1 MAKQDADIATLTRE
15 LERCRARIVELEN
28 AAAHP
33 GPNRQLSALDS
44 YTNNPLFDLSR
55 DALCVLDDAGVILRA
70 NQAARDALGRSDES
84 LRGAPISSI
93 QVPPGL
99 INAADYFRRYIGAGA
114 DESGE
119 FTFLRKGDVC
129 HAEYSARR
137 VSPGLHII
145 ALRDITDRRRTAE
158 ALRTN
163 EEIFQQLVTHMDN
176 VFWMIKAGTGAV
188 LYISPAYE
196 RIWGQSCA
204 ELIRNPES
212 WWTLVHPDDV
222 EPLRQALSSVAM
234 DPTLVGKK
242 IDFRVN
248 RPDGGLR
255 WVTIWAYPMVD
266 EKGAITR
273 ICGLTTDITERKIA
287 AEQLQ
292 QANDRLE
299 TRVEAR
305 TAELRQANSLLR
317 KEMNERIAAQ
327 EELRQRHDE
336 LAHVQRRST
345 VIEMAGGLAH
355 ELNQPLAAAMNY
367 AGSCLSELN
376 EPTPNL
382 REVRTGVE
390 QVINQTER
398 AADIIRKMREFVQKR
413 DPRVAAVDINQAI
426 REAASL
432 MAFEMRRSGVRVAL
446 ELDDTVASVMGDRI
460 LIEQVLVNLMR
471 NALDAM
477 EDVPVDEREL
487 TIATRRGPIGGVE
500 AAVHDTGRGFSKAA
514 RDRLFQPFF
523 TSKPGGLGMGLA
535 ISRSIVE
542 SHKGRLTV
550 DRDTVRGAV
559 VRMTLPASTDAGI
572 GDV

>member
-1 MAKQDADIATLTRE
+1 MAKANTESARLTRE
-15 LERCRARIVELEN
+15 LERCRERIQQLER
-28 AAAHP
+28 AAAKLETNEHASP
-33 GPNRQLSALDS
+33 LDS

-70 NQAARDALGRSDES
+70 NQAARDVLGRSDES

-93 QVPPGL
+93 QTPPGQ
-99 INAADYFRRYIGAGA
+99 ITAAESFQRYIAAGA

-119 FTFLRKGDVC
+119 FTFLKGGQVC
-129 HAEYSARR
+129 QTEYSARR
-137 VSPGLHII
+137 VAPGLHII

-176 VFWMIKAGTGAV
+176 VFWMIKSGTGSV

-212 WWTLVHPDDV
+212 WWALVHPDDV
-222 EPLRQALSSVAM
+222 EPLRAALTHVAV
-234 DPTLVGKK
+234 DPTLTGEK
-242 IDFRVN
+242 IDIRIN

-255 WVTIWAYPMVD
+255 WVIIWAYPMVD

-336 LAHVQRRST
+336 LAHVLRRST

-367 AGSCLSELN
+367 AGSCLAELR
-376 EPTPNL
+376 EPAPNL
-382 REVRTGVE
+382 KEIRTGIE
-390 QVINQTER
+390 QVINQAER
-398 AADIIRKMREFVQKR
+398 AADIIRRMREFVQKR
-413 DPRVAAVDINQAI
+413 EPEVNPVDINQAI
-426 REAASL
+426 RESAVL
-432 MAFEMRRSGVRVAL
+432 MAFEMRRSGVKVAL
-446 ELDDTVASVMGDRI
+446 QLDESIPPVLGDRI

-477 EDVPVDEREL
+477 EEVSVSERQL
-487 TIATRRGPIGGVE
+487 TVSTRRGPMGGVE

-542 SHKGRLTV
+542 SHAGRLTI
-550 DRDTVRGAV
+550 DRDAARGAV
-559 VRMTLPASTDAGI
+559 VRMTLPATTDAGT